1 MIDWFDLNPQ
11 VIHVMDFIEFNNVF
25 LLNYFL
31 IIFIV
36 YFSTNSILKNK
47 IKKWTCQTD
56 KPGTWTSTSNL
67 WTELLTLVGL

>member
-25 LLNYFL
+25 FLNYFL
-31 IIFIV
+31 IIFTV

-47 IKKWTCQTD
+47 IKK
-56 KPGTWTSTSNL
+56 
-67 WTELLTLVGL
+67 